1 MTVVPTDLDT
11 GIRSTIGHTPLIRLD
26 RLLSRDDVIVWAK
39 LEYFNPGG
47 SAKDRTAKAIVD
59 AARASGSLP
68 PGASIVESS
77 SGNLGM
83 ALAREAQLGGW
94 DFHCVVD
101 PRANNQAV
109 ATMSAYGAT
118 VHVVD
123 EPDPDTGDWLS
134 ARRKLVAE
142 LLAEIPDSLSLD
154 QYSNR
159 AAFNAHADGTMTEI
173 LDTLGHAPDQLLV
186 AMSTTGTIGGCL
198 QQLSRSQARTRTI
211 GVDAEGSVLF
221 GGQRGERRLPGFGA
235 GVVPELSR
243 QVCPHEVD
251 RISDVDSV
259 AGARLLARREGI
271 LAGAS
276 GGAVTAALA
285 SRSAAFSPGDEVV
298 IIIHDAGAAYLDTV
312 YNDGWTTEMLGCG
325 RSELVH
331 RGDHLENS
339 PLQ

>member
-1 MTVVPTDLDT
+1 MTVVPTDLKS
-11 GIRSTIGHTPLIRLD
+11 GIQSTIGNTPLIRLD
-26 RLLSRDDVIVWAK
+26 RLLLRDDVTIWAK

-47 SAKDRTAKAIVD
+47 SAKDRTATAIVD
-59 AARASGSLP
+59 AARAAGLLP

-109 ATMSAYGAT
+109 ATMTAYGAT
-118 VHVVD
+118 VHVVE

-134 ARRKLVAE
+134 ARRKLVTE

-159 AAFNAHADGTMTEI
+159 AAFDAHADGTMTEI

-186 AMSTTGTIGGCL
+186 AMSTTGTVGGCL
-198 QQLSRSQARTRTI
+198 RRLSHTEAHTKTI
-211 GVDAEGSVLF
+211 GVDAAGSVLF
-221 GGQRGERRLPGFGA
+221 GGRRGERRLPGFGA

-243 QVCPHEVD
+243 QICPDEVD

-285 SRSAAFSPGDEVV
+285 SRAADLSPGEEVV
-298 IIIHDAGAAYLDTV
+298 IIIHDAGGAYLDTV
-312 YNDGWTTEMLGCG
+312 YNDDWTREMLGYG
-325 RSELVH
+325 RSELVRH
-331 RGDHLENS
+331 GDGFEAASL
-339 PLQ
+339 P

>member
-1 MTVVPTDLDT
+1 MTVIPTDLET
-11 GIRSTIGHTPLIRLD
+11 GIRSTIGRTPLIRLD
-26 RLLSRDDVIVWAK
+26 RLLSRDDVTVWAK

-59 AARASGSLP
+59 AARASGVLP

-83 ALAREAQLGGW
+83 SLAREAQLGGW

-101 PRANNQAV
+101 PRANHQAV

-123 EPDPDTGDWLS
+123 QPDPDTGDWLS
-134 ARRKLVAE
+134 ARRKRVAE
-142 LLAEIPDSLSLD
+142 LLVEIPDSLSLD

-159 AAFNAHADGTMTEI
+159 AAFDAHADGTMTEI
-173 LDTLGHAPDQLLV
+173 LDTLGHAPDHLLV

-198 QQLSRSQARTRTI
+198 RKLGQVGAHTKTI

-221 GGQRGERRLPGFGA
+221 DGQRGDRRLPGFGA

-243 QVCPHEVD
+243 QICPHEVD
-251 RISDVDSV
+251 RISDEDSV
-259 AGARLLARREGI
+259 AGARLLARREGL

-285 SRSAAFSPGDEVV
+285 SRSAGFSPGEEVV
-298 IIIHDAGAAYLDTV
+298 IIIHDAGGAYLDTV
-312 YNDGWTTEMLGCG
+312 YDDEWTADTLGLG
-325 RSELVH
+325 RSELIR
-331 RGDHLENS
+331 RGDHLEGA
-339 PLQ
+339 PLP